1 MFIALEQLQRRSFMG
16 KAMQSMLSSWV
27 FMVCCGC
34 VSSSDVLSV
43 AFRPDGAQLC
53 SSTRDGQ
60 LHYWNVKSGVADG
73 VIEAHNDVSGGRKK
87 GDARTAAN
95 SARAKCFTT

>member
-1 MFIALEQLQRRSFMG
+1 
-16 KAMQSMLSSWV
+16 
-27 FMVCCGC
+27 
-34 VSSSDVLSV
+34 VLSV
-43 AFRPDGAQLC
+43 AFRPDGGQLC

-60 LHYWNVKSGVADG
+60 LHYWNVKTGVADG

-87 GDARTAAN
+87 GDARTAAS